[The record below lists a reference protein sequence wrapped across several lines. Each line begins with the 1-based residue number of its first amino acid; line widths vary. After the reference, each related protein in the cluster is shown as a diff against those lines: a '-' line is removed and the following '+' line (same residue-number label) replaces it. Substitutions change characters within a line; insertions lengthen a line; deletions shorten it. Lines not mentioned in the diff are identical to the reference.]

1 MYKVKTYLS
10 ILGILIS
17 LSLLGQ
23 ENGNMSREKLSFDKG
38 WRFFKGDIPFP
49 IVKGHRESY
58 NNAKAAGATA
68 AASANFNDKTWQSIT
83 LPHDWAVEGEF
94 DKNENVSQGY
104 RKRGIGWYRRQFKLA
119 ATDKGKHLEIQF
131 DGIATHATI
140 WLNGILIH
148 RNFCGYTSMYL
159 DITAL
164 AKYGDEVNTLAV
176 RVDADAQEGWWYE
189 GAGIYRHTWLLKRSP
204 LHIATDGVYA
214 HPIKIENTWKLPVEI
229 TLENSATSTTKAN
242 IEVSV
247 LDAKGKTLVSQ
258 NTQNEIG
265 ILKKEVV
272 NLNLSV
278 DNPTLWTLENPYLYQ
293 VKTIVKQGDYILDSV
308 VTNCGFRTIRFDA
321 DSGFFLNDKNIKIQG
336 VCNHQDHA
344 GVGVAVPESIVEF
357 RLRKLKE
364 MGVNAYRCSH
374 HPPSVEFLDLC
385 DKMGIMVMDENRN
398 FNISSENLNQ
408 LRWMV
413 RRDRNHPSIILWSV
427 FNEEPMQ
434 GTEQGFEMVRRMS
447 AEVKSLDSSRPV
459 TAAMN
464 GGLFSP
470 KNVSQAVDVVG
481 FNYQMQSYDRFHKE
495 NPTMKL
501 TSSEDVSAFQIRG
514 EYKTD
519 KAKNIIA
526 DDDTEKAIWGSTHQ
540 KGWKM
545 IDERPFLAGAFV
557 WTGFDYRGEP
567 SPFTWPTASS
577 LFGAMD
583 LCGFPKTAFYLHQ
596 AQWVKDKPILNIIPH
611 WNWSDTTKSPIKVMV
626 MSNADSVSLE
636 LNNKH
641 FSGQKVN
648 KYEMNTFNVPF
659 QTGKLEAIS
668 YKNGKEITR
677 NKVETTDVPVA
688 IQLIPDRLS
697 LIGDGQDAMPITVK
711 VIDKNGLEVPTAQ
724 NHIKFS
730 IKGGGKII
738 GVGNGNPNSHELEK
752 VNERSLFNGL
762 AQVIVQS
769 LESSESIDLIATG
782 EGLRPFT
789 LSIPVAK
796 VVPIPYVKVIQ
807 SNIQLNEWRMSAFSD
822 TKPNP
827 RQEIAEN
834 DMNSWFPTK
843 AAELQIFK
851 EGKYVLF
858 QHQFSFTIS
867 NTDSKLHFK
876 DLVGKAEIWLND
888 KLIYEKRTSEKED
901 IIIPFETQSQKS
913 KLVVLIE
920 SEINKKA
927 GLGGVVNI
935 EF

>member
-1 MYKVKTYLS
+1 MKRNLFLLLLLLILS
-10 ILGILIS
+10 WKGE
-17 LSLLGQ
+17 GQ
-23 ENGNMSREKLSFDKG
+23 TTSEKLSLDKG
-38 WRFFKGDIPFP
+38 WKFFKGDIPFP

-214 HPIKIENTWKLPVEI
+214 QPIKIENTWKLPVEI
-229 TLENSATSTTKAN
+229 TLENSATCTTKAN

-293 VKTIVKQGDYILDSV
+293 VKTIVKQGDSILDSV

-398 FNISSENLNQ
+398 FNISPEYMNQ

-434 GTEQGFEMVRRMS
+434 GSEQGYEMVRRMN
-447 AEVKSLDSSRPV
+447 AEVKSLDDTRPV

-464 GGLFSP
+464 GGLFAS

-501 TSSEDVSAFQIRG
+501 TSSEDVSAFQVRG

-519 KAKNIIA
+519 KAKNIMDA
-526 DDDTEKAIWGSTHQ
+526 YDSERAIWGATHRNA
-540 KGWKM
+540 WKA
-545 IDERPFLAGAFV
+545 IAERPFLAGAFV

-567 SPFTWPTASS
+567 SPFTWPSASS
-577 LFGAMD
+577 FFGAMD
-583 LCGFPKTAFYLHQ
+583 LCGFPKTAFYIHQ
-596 AQWVKDKPILNIIPH
+596 AQWIKDKPIIHIAPH
-611 WNWSDTTKSPIKVMV
+611 WNWADSVGKGIKVMV
-626 MSNADSVSLE
+626 MSNADSLKLL
-636 LNNKH
+636 LNGKMIA
-641 FSGQKVN
+641 GQKVD
-648 KYEMNTFNVPF
+648 KYEMNTFSVPY
-659 QTGKLEAIS
+659 QKGKLEAVG
-668 YKNGKEITR
+668 YKNGKEVSRT
-677 NKVETTDVPVA
+677 KVETSDEPFAV
-688 IQLIPDRLS
+688 QLIPDRSFLN
-697 LIGDGQDAMPITVK
+697 GDGQDAIPITVK
-711 VIDKNGLEVPTAQ
+711 VIDKKGREVPTAQ
-724 NHIKFS
+724 NLIQFT

-752 VNERSLFNGL
+752 VNQRSLFNGL
-762 AQVIVQS
+762 AQVIVQADEDTNTIELMAS
-769 LESSESIDLIATG
+769 T
-782 EGLRPFT
+782 EGLKPFI
-789 LSIPVAK
+789 LKIPVRKATI
-796 VVPIPYVKVIQ
+796 IPFVKVIN
-807 SNIQLNEWRMSAFSD
+807 SVVELNEWHISAFSD
-822 TKPNP
+822 NKPNP
-827 RQEIAEN
+827 TQEVAEN
-834 DMNSWFPTK
+834 DMNSWLPTK
-843 AAELQIFK
+843 SAQLQLFT
-851 EGKYVLF
+851 EGKYALLRTN
-858 QHQFSFTIS
+858 FSL
-867 NTDSKLHFK
+867 NDGSKERKLVFK
-876 DLVGKAEIWLND
+876 NLVGKAEFWLDNQ
-888 KLIYEKRTSEKED
+888 LIFKKDNNESTTISV
-901 IIIPFETQSQKS
+901 PFNGQNKS
-913 KLVVLIE
+913 YKLVVLIE
-920 SEINKKA
+920 TEKNQRA
-927 GLGGVVNI
+927 GLGGLVTI
-935 EF
+935 E

>member
-1 MYKVKTYLS
+1 MKRNLFLLLLLLILS
-10 ILGILIS
+10 WKGE
-17 LSLLGQ
+17 GQ
-23 ENGNMSREKLSFDKG
+23 TTSEKLSLDKG
-38 WRFFKGDIPFP
+38 WKFFKGDIPFP

-214 HPIKIENTWKLPVEI
+214 QPIKIENTWKLPVEI

-242 IEVSV
+242 IEVSI

-265 ILKKEVV
+265 VLKKEVV

-293 VKTIVKQGDYILDSV
+293 VKTIVKQGDSILDSV

-398 FNISSENLNQ
+398 FNISPEYMNQ

-434 GTEQGFEMVRRMS
+434 GSEQGYEMVRRMN
-447 AEVKSLDSSRPV
+447 AEVKSLDDTRPV

-464 GGLFSP
+464 GGLFAT

-501 TSSEDVSAFQIRG
+501 TSSEDVSAFQVRG

-519 KAKNIIA
+519 KAKNIMDA
-526 DDDTEKAIWGSTHQ
+526 YDSERAIWGATHRNA
-540 KGWKM
+540 WKA
-545 IDERPFLAGAFV
+545 IAERPFLAGAFV

-567 SPFTWPTASS
+567 SPFIWPSASS
-577 LFGAMD
+577 FFGAMD
-583 LCGFPKTAFYLHQ
+583 LCGFPKTAFYIHQ
-596 AQWVKDKPILNIIPH
+596 AQWIKDKSIIHIAPH
-611 WNWSDTTKSPIKVMV
+611 WNWADSVGKAIKVMV
-626 MSNADSVSLE
+626 MSNADSLKLL
-636 LNNKH
+636 LNSKLVA
-641 FSGQKVN
+641 GQKVD
-648 KYEMNTFNVPF
+648 KYEMNTFSVPY
-659 QTGKLEAIS
+659 QKGKLEAVG
-668 YKNGKEITR
+668 YKNGKEISRT
-677 NKVETTDVPVA
+677 KVETSDEPFAV
-688 IQLIPDRLS
+688 QLIPDRSFLN
-697 LIGDGQDAMPITVK
+697 GDGQDAIPITVK
-711 VIDKNGLEVPTAQ
+711 VIDKKGREVPTAQ
-724 NHIKFS
+724 NLIQFT
-730 IKGGGKII
+730 IKGSGKII

-752 VNERSLFNGL
+752 VNQRSLFNGL
-762 AQVIVQS
+762 AQVIVQADEDTNTIELVAS
-769 LESSESIDLIATG
+769 A
-782 EGLRPFT
+782 EGLKPFI
-789 LSIPVAK
+789 LKIPVRKATIMPFVK
-796 VVPIPYVKVIQ
+796 IINSVVE
-807 SNIQLNEWRMSAFSD
+807 LNEWHISAFSD
-822 TKPNP
+822 NKPNP
-827 RQEIAEN
+827 AQEVAEN
-834 DMNSWFPTK
+834 DMNSWLPTK
-843 AAELQIFK
+843 SAQLQLFT
-851 EGKYVLF
+851 EGKYTLLRTN
-858 QHQFSFTIS
+858 FSL
-867 NTDSKLHFK
+867 NDGSKERKLVFK
-876 DLVGKAEIWLND
+876 NLVGKAEFWLDNQ
-888 KLIYEKRTSEKED
+888 LIFKKDNNESTTISV
-901 IIIPFETQSQKS
+901 PFNGQNKS
-913 KLVVLIE
+913 YKLVVLIE
-920 SEINKKA
+920 TEKNQRA
-927 GLGGVVNI
+927 GLGGLVTI
-935 EF
+935 E

>member
-1 MYKVKTYLS
+1 MKRNLFLLLLLLILS
-10 ILGILIS
+10 WKGE
-17 LSLLGQ
+17 GQ
-23 ENGNMSREKLSFDKG
+23 TTSEKLSLDKG
-38 WRFFKGDIPFP
+38 WKFFKGDIPFP

-68 AASANFNDKTWQSIT
+68 AASANFNDKTWQSIM
-83 LPHDWAVEGEF
+83 LPHDWEVEGEF

-104 RKRGIGWYRRQFKLA
+104 RKRGIGWYRRQFKLE

-204 LHIATDGVYA
+204 LHIVTDGVYA
-214 HPIKIENTWKLPVEI
+214 QPIKIENTWKLPVEI

-265 ILKKEVV
+265 ILKKEVL

-293 VKTIVKQGDYILDSV
+293 VKTIVKQGDSILDSV

-398 FNISSENLNQ
+398 FNISPEYMNQ

-434 GTEQGFEMVRRMS
+434 GSEQGYEMVRRMN
-447 AEVKSLDSSRPV
+447 AEVKSLDDTRPV

-464 GGLFSP
+464 GGLFAF

-501 TSSEDVSAFQIRG
+501 TSSEDVSAFQVRG

-519 KAKNIIA
+519 KAKNIIDA
-526 DDDTEKAIWGSTHQ
+526 YDSEKAIWGATHRNA
-540 KGWKM
+540 WKA
-545 IDERPFLAGAFV
+545 IAERPFLAGAFV

-567 SPFTWPTASS
+567 SPFTWPSASS
-577 LFGAMD
+577 FFGAMD
-583 LCGFPKTAFYLHQ
+583 LCGFPKTAFYIHQ
-596 AQWVKDKPILNIIPH
+596 AQWIKDKPIIHIAPH
-611 WNWSDTTKSPIKVMV
+611 WNWADSVGKAIKVMV
-626 MSNADSVSLE
+626 MSNADSLKLL
-636 LNNKH
+636 LNGKMIA
-641 FSGQKVN
+641 GQKVD
-648 KYEMNTFNVPF
+648 KYEMNTFSVPY
-659 QTGKLEAIS
+659 QKGKLEAVG
-668 YKNGKEITR
+668 YKNGKEVSRT
-677 NKVETTDVPVA
+677 KVETSDEPFAV
-688 IQLIPDRLS
+688 QLIPDRSFLN
-697 LIGDGQDAMPITVK
+697 GDGQDAMPITVK
-711 VIDKNGLEVPTAQ
+711 VLDKKGREVPTAQ
-724 NHIKFS
+724 NLIQFT
-730 IKGGGKII
+730 IKGSGKII

-752 VNERSLFNGL
+752 VNQRSLFNGL
-762 AQVIVQS
+762 AQVIVQADEDTNRIELLASAES
-769 LESSESIDLIATG
+769 LK
-782 EGLRPFT
+782 PFS
-789 LSIPVAK
+789 LKIPVRKATI
-796 VVPIPYVKVIQ
+796 IPFVKVIN
-807 SNIQLNEWRMSAFSD
+807 SVVELNEWHISAFSD
-822 TKPNP
+822 NKPNP
-827 RQEIAEN
+827 TQEVAEN
-834 DMNSWFPTK
+834 DMNSWLPTK
-843 AAELQIFK
+843 SAQLQLFT
-851 EGKYVLF
+851 EGKYALLRTN
-858 QHQFSFTIS
+858 FSL
-867 NTDSKLHFK
+867 NDGSKERKLVFK
-876 DLVGKAEIWLND
+876 NLVGKAEFWLDNQ
-888 KLIYEKRTSEKED
+888 LIFKKDHNESTTISV
-901 IIIPFETQSQKS
+901 PFNGQNKS
-913 KLVVLIE
+913 YKLVVLIE
-920 SEINKKA
+920 TEKNQRA
-927 GLGGVVNI
+927 GLGGLVTI
-935 EF
+935 E